1 MESIT
6 QFGLVCFVVFFIL
19 SQMFEWA
26 SQITLP
32 FPIFVLGGAF
42 LAIAS
47 NFDRRAGF
55 PLNLLNTLTPPE
67 EPAIPNE
74 SPTIAESSI
83 PKFPREVSFTI
94 RKPEKLD
101 Q

>member
-1 MESIT
+1 MNSSV
-6 QFGLVCFVVFFIL
+6 QFGIVCFVLFFLL
-19 SQMFEWA
+19 SQVFQWA
-26 SQITLP
+26 QEITLP
-32 FPIFVLGGAF
+32 LPFFVLGGAL

-55 PLNLLNTLTPPE
+55 PFNLINPPTPEAPTI
-67 EPAIPNE
+67 EP
-74 SPTIAESSI
+74 PTIAQSST
-83 PKFPREVSFTI
+83 PKFPREISFTI

>member
-1 MESIT
+1 MGST
-6 QFGLVCFVVFFIL
+6 AQFGLICFVIFFIF
-19 SQMFEWA
+19 SQAFEWA
-26 SQITLP
+26 SEIKLP
-32 FPIFVLGGAF
+32 LPIFILGGAF

-55 PLNLLNTLTPPE
+55 PFNLLNTVTPPE
-67 EPAIPNE
+67 EPLIP
-74 SPTIAESSI
+74 SAPPTIAQSST
-83 PKFPREVSFTI
+83 PKFPQEVSFTI

>member
-1 MESIT
+1 MSSSV
-6 QFGLVCFVVFFIL
+6 QFGILCFVLFFLVSQIFQWAQEITLPLPFFIL
-19 SQMFEWA
+19 
-26 SQITLP
+26 
-32 FPIFVLGGAF
+32 GGAL

-55 PLNLLNTLTPPE
+55 PFNLVNPPAE
-67 EPAIPNE
+67 APPVEPPV
-74 SPTIAESSI
+74 IAQSST
-83 PKFPREVSFTI
+83 PKFPREISFTI